1 MADTVH
7 RLLIEGWRLVPHS
20 YAHVNQFQMLELLSR
35 PQLALAHRDLPYL
48 LPHWRAETDLFG
60 PEAQRRLASVRPP
73 AAGQRF
79 DAVYRIAAP
88 YDLRPSAAAPRTVV
102 FGTAEFGVVPAVYMT
117 GGRPLAEAHR
127 HSSAVIVTPSQW
139 SRRGLLR
146 SGADEQRVFVVPHGV
161 DTTIFQPLGPE
172 QREQARRSRR
182 WNDFVFLSVGS
193 MTANKGMDLL
203 LRAFAQVTQ
212 THPQARLVV
221 KGLDALYDS
230 RDLLRASVSGLSA
243 QEVQRIESRLHYLGE
258 VGTYQDMALLY
269 QMADAYVTPYRA
281 EGFNLPVLEAAA
293 CGLVVICTAGGS
305 TEDFVHE
312 GFALRLAS
320 QMQPAD
326 CFGEQGVQLE
336 PSLDHLI
343 ELMRRVIDDAAVRRR
358 AREAGPAFV
367 GAHFTWRHAVDRLL
381 DVLFPEGAAQT

>member
-20 YAHVNQFQMLELLSR
+20 YAHVNQFQMLEMLSR
-35 PQLALAHRDLPYL
+35 GQPALAHRDLPYL
-48 LPHWRAETDLFG
+48 LPHWRAEAGLFG
-60 PEAQRRLASVRPP
+60 PEAQRRLAAVRPP

-88 YDLRPSAAAPRTVV
+88 YDLRPSAVAPRTVV
-102 FGTAEFGVVPAVYMT
+102 FGTSEFGVVPAMYMA
-117 GGRPLAEAHR
+117 GGRPLEEAHR
-127 HSSAVIVTPSQW
+127 NSNAVIVTPTQW

-146 SGADEQRVFVVPHGV
+146 SGADERRLFVVPHGV
-161 DTTIFQPLGPE
+161 DTTIFRPLADE
-172 QREQARRSRR
+172 QRQQARRSRQ
-182 WNDFVFLSVGS
+182 WNDFIFLSVGS

-203 LRAFAQVTQ
+203 LRAFAAVTQ
-212 THPQARLVV
+212 THPQTRLVV
-221 KGLDALYDS
+221 KGLDSLYDS

-243 QEVQRIESRLHYLGE
+243 QEGQRIESRLHYLGG

-293 CGLVVICTAGGS
+293 CGLIVICTAGGS
-305 TEDFVHE
+305 TEDFVRE
-312 GFALRLAS
+312 DFALRVVS
-320 QMQPAD
+320 QMQQVERYGA
-326 CFGEQGVQLE
+326 QGVQLE

-343 ELMRRVIDDAAVRRR
+343 ELMQRVVDDAAVRQR

-367 GAHFTWRHAVDRLL
+367 GAHFTWRHAVDRIL
-381 DVLFPEGAAQT
+381 DVLFPEAAAQT